1 MNSKDVLRTLDQL
14 NMAVRLSI
22 ENLFAVAGKELLIL
36 QNPVSYSDGA
46 EYEIYALYKDKTG
59 KIICKQHEE
68 GGPDSEIN
76 LGGEIEMMVHLSE
89 AMEETVYGT
98 IPFGQ
103 SKPRIILHIRGGHLQ
118 SIQANTP
125 DILIHVLDYDNAY
138 AERDGEFEGEPS
150 KPDEIKRDSELLM
163 EIAEVL
169 EEREKER
176 KKNKS

>member
-1 MNSKDVLRTLDQL
+1 MPVISPGLIEQIEKILESRKNSKSCTKKEKALL
-14 NMAVRLSI
+14 
-22 ENLFAVAGKELLIL
+22 KELICFSM
-36 QNPVSYSDGA
+36 QYTDGPKYKKIVR
-46 EYEIYALYKDKTG
+46 ERYPEIFQEAIEESLMIDIG
-59 KIICKQHEE
+59 KRRDE
-68 GGPDSEIN
+68 P
-76 LGGEIEMMVHLSE
+76 
-89 AMEETVYGT
+89 
-98 IPFGQ
+98 
-103 SKPRIILHIRGGHLQ
+103 KPRIILHIRGGHLQ